1 MTMCSAVEKRTVV
14 AAMKKHMNG
23 WRKGAIGLAAA
34 MLAIVLTTSAGMAH
48 AAAEAAPKEVMIN
61 GVEFIL
67 IPEGWFYK
75 TAGVRK
81 DGTVEPLDD
90 IGGGNVKI
98 WLDSYYIAKFE
109 ARARD
114 LVKYLNSDAGKTEKY
129 AGSTISCSIGLDK
142 SGKHIRL
149 RPDEDLPATHM
160 HWELADRWA
169 RWMGFRLPNEIE
181 WEKAA
186 RGPDQRLYPW
196 GDAYPDETYA
206 GFNTRSPCFTWPV
219 DSFPKGRSPYGVY
232 NMAGNVR
239 EFVADWYSAENDARL
254 KDGMRNPSPAS
265 QGTIMVEN
273 FAADYKGPWKI
284 LKGGRWQSKHRQL
297 RIGYRNYAI
306 PDDPFRC
313 NGTRFALDVA
323 TVRAHLANGT
333 ATVIAP

>member
-1 MTMCSAVEKRTVV
+1 MTMVLAVEKRTVV

-34 MLAIVLTTSAGMAH
+34 MLAIVLTTSAGTAH

-75 TAGVRK
+75 TAGIPK
-81 DGTVEPLDD
+81 EGPFQPLDD

-109 ARARD
+109 ARSRD
-114 LVKYLNSDAGKTEKY
+114 LVKYLNSDAGKMEKY

-186 RGPDQRLYPW
+186 RGPDQRIYPW

-239 EFVADWYSAENDARL
+239 EFVADWYSVENDARL

-265 QGTIMVEN
+265 QGTVLTEN
-273 FAADYKGPWKI
+273 FAGEYKGPWKI

-323 TVRAHLANGT
+323 TVRAHLAKGT

>member
-1 MTMCSAVEKRTVV
+1 MTIFSAVEKRTM
-14 AAMKKHMNG
+14 AAVMKKHMNG
-23 WRKGAIGLAAA
+23 WRKGATGLAAA
-34 MLAIVLTTSAGMAH
+34 MLAIVLTTSAGMIH
-48 AAAEAAPKEVMIN
+48 AATEAAPKEVMIN

-75 TAGVRK
+75 TAGIPK
-81 DGTVEPLDD
+81 EGPVELMDAT
-90 IGGGNVKI
+90 GGGNVKI

-129 AGSTISCSIGLDK
+129 AGNYMSCSVGLGK
-142 SGKHIRL
+142 SGEYVQL

-186 RGPDQRLYPW
+186 RGPDKRPYPW
-196 GDAYPDETYA
+196 GDAFPDETYA

-219 DSFPKGRSPYGVY
+219 DSFAKGRSPYGIY

-239 EFVADWYSAENDARL
+239 EFVADWYSAENDALL
-254 KDGMRNPSPAS
+254 KDGMRNPLPAS
-265 QGTIMVEN
+265 QGTIMREN
-273 FAADYKGPWKI
+273 FAGDYKGPWRI
-284 LKGGRWQSKHRQL
+284 LKGGRWQSKHLQL
-297 RIGYRNYAI
+297 RIAYRNFAV
-306 PDDPFRC
+306 PEDPFRC

-323 TVRAHLANGT
+323 TVRAHLAKGT
-333 ATVIAP
+333 ATVITP